1 MIIKS
6 DTEMYI
12 KVNQGVSYDLI
23 KTIKQK
29 WTSEPNKDY
38 D

>member
-1 MIIKS
+1 
-6 DTEMYI
+6 MYI
-12 KVNQGVSYDLI
+12 KVKQEVFYDLI
-23 KTIKQK
+23 KTTKQK